1 MAAMGKKS
9 KRYEAQRKD
18 ARRKAKRALT
28 KKATQPF
35 SNIHGE
41 VAADLGVHVLPL
53 FEAESQGELT
63 TASGYPDKKE
73 AKDMEVMIKQ
83 SREYITLLADHER
96 VCGMLYEEQRKPR
109 KIYME
114 CGRCLEERQLK
125 AALAEQSLKA
135 RMFSGESYGSRQ
147 FLAALKIPF

>member
-1 MAAMGKKS
+1 MGKKS

-18 ARRKAKRALT
+18 ARRKAKRALS

-35 SNIHGE
+35 SNIHAE
-41 VAADLGVHVLPL
+41 EAADQGVYDLPL
-53 FEAESQGELT
+53 FGAGSQGELT
-63 TASGYPDKKE
+63 TASGHPDKKE
-73 AKDMEVMIKQ
+73 ANDMELMMKQ
-83 SREYITLLADHER
+83 SKEYIILQADHDR

-114 CGRCLEERQLK
+114 CRRCLEERQLK

-147 FLAALKIPF
+147 LLAALT